1 LDDGYVSGGNFWS
14 DYNGIDANA
23 DGIGDTP
30 YIIDA
35 DNIDHY
41 PLMEPVIITESS
53 DGADSSELSNEP
65 EPFPT
70 AILAAVSGISAL
82 VVFGAVLAIYFKKRK
97 HS

>member
-1 LDDGYVSGGNFWS
+1 
-14 DYNGIDANA
+14 
-23 DGIGDTP
+23 
-30 YIIDA
+30 
-35 DNIDHY
+35 
-41 PLMEPVIITESS
+41 MEPVIITESS

-70 AILAAVSGISAL
+70 AIVAAVSGISAF